1 MERKKQKLELY
12 VHIPFCV
19 RKCEYCDF
27 LSFSSKAATRKD
39 YADALCG
46 EIRAVDGLD
55 GYQVSSVFF
64 GGGTPSLMPPE
75 EIRRIMDEIKSRI
88 SFSEDAEIS
97 LEANPGT
104 VTEDTL
110 KEYRKA
116 GFNRISFGC
125 QSMSDAELKRLGR
138 IHTVEE
144 FRTGYR
150 QAREAGFLNIN
161 VDLMSALPGQTYV
174 DWERNL
180 RMTAELEPEHIS
192 AYSLILE
199 EGTPFYEEQD
209 ILELPDEDTE
219 RIMYENTHD
228 ILKEYGYEQYE
239 ISNYAKKGYACRH
252 NIGYWERISY
262 LGLGLGAASLMEE
275 QRFSN
280 TVDLK
285 EYLQYSQKP
294 RIIRKNLQKLSAEDA
309 MEEFMILGLRMCRGV
324 SEEDFQRNFGKEM
337 TDIYGQ
343 VIEKYMKMGFLQK
356 KDRYVALTRKGIS
369 VSNVIMADFL
379 RE

>member
-27 LSFSSKAATRKD
+27 LSFSSEEALRKD
-39 YADALCG
+39 YTDALCR

-75 EIRRIMDEIKSRI
+75 EIMRIMDEIKNRI
-88 SFSEDAEIS
+88 SFSEDAETS

-104 VTEDTL
+104 VTAETL
-110 KEYRKA
+110 AGYRKA

-199 EGTPFYEEQD
+199 EGTPFYEKQD

-219 RIMYENTHD
+219 RIMYENTHE

-239 ISNYAKKGYACRH
+239 ISNYAKKGYECRH
-252 NIGYWERISY
+252 NIGYWERIPY

-275 QRFSN
+275 RRFSN

-285 EYLQYSQKP
+285 EYLQNSQKP
-294 RIIRKNLQKLSAEDA
+294 RIIRKNMQKLSAEDV

-324 SEEDFQRNFGKEM
+324 SEEDFQKNFGKEM
-337 TDIYGQ
+337 ADVYGK
-343 VIEKYMKMGFLQK
+343 VIEKYIKMEFLQK
-356 KDRYVALTRKGIS
+356 KDRYVSLTRKGIS

>member
-1 MERKKQKLELY
+1 MNRKKRKLEIY

-27 LSFSSKAATRKD
+27 LSFSSEEARRRD
-39 YADALCG
+39 YADALCR
-46 EIRAVDGLD
+46 EIGAVDGLD
-55 GYQVSSVFF
+55 GYQVSSIFF
-64 GGGTPSLMPPE
+64 GGGTPSLMSPE
-75 EIRRIMDEIKSRI
+75 EIMRILDEIRNRI
-88 SFSEDAEIS
+88 SFSDDAEIS

-104 VTEDTL
+104 VTEETL
-110 KEYRKA
+110 GGYRKA

-125 QSMSDAELKRLGR
+125 QSMSDTELKRLGR

-150 QAREAGFLNIN
+150 QAREVGFLNIN

-180 RMTAELEPEHIS
+180 RMTAELAPEHIS

-199 EGTPFYEEQD
+199 EGTPFYEKQD

-252 NIGYWERISY
+252 NIGYWKRIPY
-262 LGLGLGAASLMEE
+262 LGLGLGAASLMKE

-280 TVDLK
+280 TVDLR
-285 EYLQYSQKP
+285 EYLQNSHQP
-294 RIIRKNLQKLSAEDA
+294 RIIRKNLQKLTEEDA
-309 MEEFMILGLRMCRGV
+309 MEEFMILGLRMCRGI
-324 SEEDFQRNFGKEM
+324 SEVDFQRNFGKEM
-337 TDIYGQ
+337 TDVYGK
-343 VIEKYMKMGFLQK
+343 VIEKYMQMGFLQK
-356 KDRYVALTRKGIS
+356 KDRYVSLTRKGIS
-369 VSNVIMADFL
+369 VSNIIMADFL